1 MSTSLDVYYIPEKI
15 IEDNHL
21 HNWFKGC
28 NCINNYHPLHIK
40 HNVSHLCEIEKVNVI
55 TTYELFYQNNVRN
68 VKYLKIDTEG
78 HDIIILK
85 TLFFYIKFLP
95 IVFYP
100 NKILFETNEH
110 SNSKEVDEIIHLYCS
125 IGYKLESRGYD
136 TILIL

>member
-1 MSTSLDVYYIPEKI
+1 MR
-15 IEDNHL
+15 
-21 HNWFKGC
+21 KG
-28 NCINNYHPLHIK
+28 
-40 HNVSHLCEIEKVNVI
+40 V
-55 TTYELFYQNNVRN
+55 
-68 VKYLKIDTEG
+68 
-78 HDIIILK
+78 K
-85 TLFFYIKFLP
+85 TLFFYINFLP